1 MPERRQFVESILS
14 RNDSVVRPIAVFI
27 FRSSK
32 GFNRVSAE
40 DEVIASMN
48 KFIAARLAGD
58 VPTVIDCYSD
68 AWQDNKG
75 YNKNSLREGQQPFAV
90 GMVDD
95 KISIDATQ
103 AKVTLDADTATY
115 SPVVID
121 SEKGRITYEYTLAKE
136 PDQVWRL
143 TFTQNARLGDVPDG

>member
-1 MPERRQFVESILS
+1 M
-14 RNDSVVRPIAVFI
+14 
-27 FRSSK
+27 
-32 GFNRVSAE
+32 SAE
-40 DEVIASMN
+40 DEVIASMK
-48 KFIAARLAGD
+48 KFIAARLVGD
-58 VPTVIDCYSD
+58 AATVIDCYSD

-75 YNKNSLREGQQPFAV
+75 FNKSSLRDGQQPFAV

-121 SEKGRITYEYTLAKE
+121 SEKGRITYDSFRSKWCDILEGTLS
-136 PDQVWRL
+136 PVLHISR
-143 TFTQNARLGDVPDG
+143 